1 MLKFAGAALVAAV
14 VVATPAAAQRKPDP
28 RISAALSCASIT
40 DSIQRLRCYDTAITG
55 LRQALDAGRL
65 VSAAENKT
73 PFALEGTI
81 RQSGHFGFNRF
92 WMELSNGD
100 RWNLVAA
107 NRFDVLPKRGAKV
120 TIRKAPLGG
129 YWVQEQ
135 GSSNRRGTYLG
146 R

>member
-1 MLKFAGAALVAAV
+1 MRNLISGILLVGALLATSSPAGA
-14 VVATPAAAQRKPDP
+14 KNDP
-28 RISAALSCASIT
+28 RVDAALACANVT
-40 DSIQRLRCYDTAITG
+40 DSNQRLRCYDSAMAG

-65 VSAAENKT
+65 ISAAENKT

-81 RQSGHFGFNRF
+81 KQAGHFGFNRF
-92 WMELSNGD
+92 WMELANGD

-107 NRFDVLPKRGAKV
+107 DRFDVLPKRGAKV

-129 YWVQEQ
+129 YWVQEK
-135 GSSNRRGTYLG
+135 GGPNRRGNYLG